1 MFRLRA
7 EMMSETMHEADMGRT
22 VRPEPSFQTDGM
34 SAGTL
39 VATTLGWRAVEALTV
54 GDEVLTFDNGTQRIM
69 AVTRMQVAACDSAPE
84 FAAPVIVPAM
94 ALGNEEELVL
104 LPEQTVMV
112 ESDVAEALY
121 GDPFALIRAR
131 DLVGYRG
138 IAQDS
143 AKAPREVITLHL
155 ASDEILYVNGGA
167 MVFTSADVP
176 GTPTLDFLKAPY
188 LPAPYITYKGH
199 QARQLVAEM
208 SRMDARSSEIAAAYA
223 AYL

>member
-7 EMMSETMHEADMGRT
+7 DQIENATYAEDMGRH

-34 SAGTL
+34 SAGTV

-54 GDEVLTFDNGTQRIM
+54 GDEVLTFDNGTQRIL
-69 AVTRMQVAACDSAPE
+69 AVTRTQAAASDAAPE

-94 ALGNEEELVL
+94 ALGNEEALVL

-112 ESDVAEALY
+112 ENDVAEALF

-138 IAQDS
+138 IAQD
-143 AKAPREVITLHL
+143 ATKAPREVITLHL

-176 GTPTLDFLKAPY
+176 GTPTLDFLKSPY

-208 SRMDARSSEIAAAYA
+208 SRLDARSTEIAAAYA
-223 AYL
+223 ATL